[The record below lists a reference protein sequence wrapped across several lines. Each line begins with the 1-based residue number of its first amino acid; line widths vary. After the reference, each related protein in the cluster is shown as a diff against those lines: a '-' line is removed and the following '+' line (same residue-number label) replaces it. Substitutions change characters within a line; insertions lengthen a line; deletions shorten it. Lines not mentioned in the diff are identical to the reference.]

1 MIHIIDIAQKID
13 SFLENKGFEK
23 YKIFVRINFSLDVY
37 VFTAKQVTSQGL
49 REMFVKGLTDL
60 MDVKGSS
67 ESMKISTPSEST
79 EDGMIDY
86 YLSNIDNMRI
96 NFSVFPLSAIDDPF
110 YQNILTGDSSSTIEY
125 GPRYRFDSLIG
136 TKKTKATKQD
146 IPVITFYS
154 YKGGMGRTTAL
165 VSYAM
170 DLAINKKKRVVIV
183 DCDLE
188 APGYL
193 NFFDLSEHIGL
204 KSGKKNGVVEFIS
217 DAQFVTNRDTLDIND
232 YMINVGNDNANK
244 VAYNN
249 LSNIWLVPAGNLNE
263 SYENE
268 GYDSSKS
275 SKNRRNYLEG
285 LSRINLANIT
295 TIVEDF
301 QLLFS
306 KLKETIHPDVILLD
320 SRTGFNDIFGTT
332 AFILSSYVVGF
343 FGFSRQTQPG
353 LMNLLN
359 EYYYPSSQFKLSL
372 VFSILPPNMNQ
383 AEDLWAETHK
393 QEIIDMISRIET
405 DKKDLPFFHYLH
417 RNPALERIGTGDNAS
432 DEAFVNL
439 VKENKFGDYSS
450 IFEQI
455 SSLYFKETE
464 EPEFSKDT
472 PSLTLRNV
480 VLKQLK
486 EALEN
491 VANFAEDTEIK
502 EKQFFYRDCM
512 KQFFDSQKF
521 LVQGYKGTGKTYLYK
536 ALGDETISKKI
547 RDWADPTGKKNECI
561 FINVLPVN
569 KGEEGFPF
577 KNIQYNKIDEP
588 EYYFNCFW
596 QIHTWNSI
604 LLNPEFVS
612 IKESSKLKEHVLPIS
627 GTESIKRF
635 NDLIDN
641 GIDTLIEIERDM
653 KRINDYLVARDKTLF
668 VLYDRLDTCIN
679 PLRWNKAVSPLISF
693 WRDNCES
700 FSNICPKIFIRTD
713 LFRQIEGTN
722 TARLAD
728 NIINIEWTIGEVFGY
743 FFKLIFSDKNASRAY
758 WAIAEKVGISH
769 DYIKNTQAAF
779 KKAPGNQFRSLMK
792 EEMSPIIQV
801 FFGRA
806 VKVRDSYLGS
816 PWEYFSKELAN
827 ADNSAI
833 SLRPFINTFDHN
845 AVDKALGRAERYVK
859 EIISPEI
866 YASREVRIDSTDKY
880 FLDLA
885 QDEFSR
891 DLLKFK
897 DVLMSATGEQFRYK
911 SLNETQFNDLMNL
924 VFSKIVDSPVVKSPD
939 DLVSLVFA
947 NGIMSEKITS
957 IGKFY
962 RFASIYHYAWGLAN
976 GELESEEKKKRKE
989 EKFKPILPEENKLY
1003 EGEAKKKGT
1012 RLIAVTPDLPAKEFI
1027 IKRVP
1032 FGLIDGDHISFYLEG
1047 EPSYTGKGT
1056 FWFAVDVE
1064 IL

>member
-1 MIHIIDIAQKID
+1 MIHIIDVAQKVNA
-13 SFLENKGFEK
+13 FLEEKGFEK
-23 YKIFVRINFSLDVY
+23 YKIFIRINFSLDVY
-37 VFTAKQVTSQGL
+37 VFTSKQITSQEL
-49 REMFVKGLTDL
+49 REMFVQSLSDSIKGEKLSDSL
-60 MDVKGSS
+60 D
-67 ESMKISTPSEST
+67 
-79 EDGMIDY
+79 DGTLY
-86 YLSNIDNMRI
+86 YLSNINNMRI
-96 NFSVFPLSAIDDPF
+96 NYSVFPLSAIDDPF
-110 YQNILTGDSSSTIEY
+110 YQNILTGDSDSTIEY

-136 TKKTKATKQD
+136 TKKARASKQD

-193 NFFDLSEHIGL
+193 NFFDLSEHNGL

-217 DAQFVTNRDTLDIND
+217 DAQFVTNRDSLDIND
-232 YMINVGNDNANK
+232 YLINVGNDNANK

-268 GYDSSKS
+268 GYDSVKS
-275 SKNRRNYLEG
+275 SENRRNYLEG

-295 TIVEDF
+295 TVVEDF

-306 KLKETIHPDVILLD
+306 KLKETVHPDIILLD

-359 EYYYPSSQFKLSL
+359 EYYNPSSQFKLSL
-372 VFSILPPNMNQ
+372 VFSILPPNMDQ
-383 AEDLWAETHK
+383 AEDSWAEAHK

-405 DKKDLPFFHYLH
+405 EKKDLPFFHYLH

-439 VKENKFGDYSS
+439 VKDNKFGDYSS
-450 IFEQI
+450 IFERI

-464 EPEFSKDT
+464 EPEFSADT

-486 EALEN
+486 DALEN
-491 VANFAEDTEIK
+491 VANFAEDTQIK

-512 KQFFDSQKF
+512 KQFFDPQKF

-536 ALGDETISKKI
+536 ALGDKTISKKI
-547 RDWADPTGKKNECI
+547 REWANPSGKQNDCI
-561 FINVLPVN
+561 FINILPVSN
-569 KGEEGFPF
+569 SEEGFPF
-577 KNIQYNKIDEP
+577 KNLSYSKIEEP

-604 LLNPEFVS
+604 LLNPEFAT
-612 IKESSKLKEHVLPIS
+612 IRESSSLKEYVLPIA
-627 GTESIKRF
+627 GNESVKRF
-635 NDLIDN
+635 EDLIDK
-641 GIDTLIEIERDM
+641 GIDTLVEIERDM
-653 KRINDYLVARDKTLF
+653 KSINRFLVENNKTLF

-679 PLRWNKAVSPLISF
+679 PLNWKKAVSPLISF
-693 WRDNCES
+693 WWDNYES
-700 FSNICPKIFIRTD
+700 FSNINPKIFIRTD
-713 LFRQIEGTN
+713 LFKQIEGTN
-722 TARLAD
+722 TDRLSN
-728 NIINIEWTIGEVFGY
+728 NIIRIEWSIGEVFGY
-743 FFKLIFSDKNASRAY
+743 FFKLIFSDKKASEAY
-758 WAIAEKVGISH
+758 WAIAEKVGISA
-769 DYIKNTQAAF
+769 DYIKNTKAAF
-779 KKAPGNQFRSLMK
+779 KKAPGNQFRSLMNV
-792 EEMSPIIQV
+792 EMAPVIQV
-801 FFGRA
+801 FFGRT

-833 SLRPFINTFDHN
+833 SMRPFINTFDHN
-845 AVDKALGRAERYVK
+845 AVDKALGRTERYVK

-866 YASREVRIDSTDKY
+866 YASREVRINSTDKY
-880 FLDLA
+880 FNDLA
-885 QDEFSR
+885 KDEFSR

-897 DVLMSATGEQFRYK
+897 DVLMSASGEKFRYK
-911 SLNETQFNDLMNL
+911 SLTEIQFNDLINL
-924 VFSKIVDSPVVKSPD
+924 VFSKISDSQVVKTSD
-939 DLVSLVFA
+939 DLISLIFA

-976 GELESEEKKKRKE
+976 GELEAEDKKRKRE
-989 EKFKPILPEENKLY
+989 EKTKFSQPEENKLY
-1003 EGEAKKKGT
+1003 EGEVMAKGNNKYV
-1012 RLIAVTPDLPAKEFI
+1012 AVTPELPHKEFI
-1027 IKRVP
+1027 IRHRP
-1032 FGLIDGDHISFYLEG
+1032 FGCIEGDHIKFYLESV
-1047 EPSYTGKGT
+1047 PSNRGQGL
-1056 FWFAVDVE
+1056 FWYATDVE
-1064 IL
+1064 VVD

>member
-1 MIHIIDIAQKID
+1 MIHIIDIAQKVN
-13 SFLENKGFEK
+13 SFLADKGFEK
-23 YKIFVRINFSLDVY
+23 YKIFIRINFSLDVY
-37 VFTAKQVTSQGL
+37 VFTSMQITAKELKG
-49 REMFVKGLTDL
+49 MFVKSL
-60 MDVKGSS
+60 S
-67 ESMKISTPSEST
+67 EEKEKENEMT
-79 EDGMIDY
+79 DY
-86 YLSNIDNMRI
+86 YLSNMNNMRI
-96 NFSVFPLSAIDDPF
+96 NYSVFPLSAIDDPF
-110 YQNILTGDSSSTIEY
+110 YQNILTSVSDASIDY

-136 TKKTKATKQD
+136 DKKGKAVMPN
-146 IPVITFYS
+146 IPIITFYS

-170 DLAINKKKRVVIV
+170 DIAINKNKRVVIV

-217 DAQFVTNRDTLDIND
+217 DAQFVTNRDSLDIND

-244 VAYNN
+244 IAYNN

-263 SYENE
+263 SYETE
-268 GYDSSKS
+268 GYNSDKFSE
-275 SKNRRNYLEG
+275 NRRNYLEG
-285 LSRINLANIT
+285 LSRINLANIA

-306 KLKETIHPDVILLD
+306 KLKETINPDIILLD

-332 AFILSSYVVGF
+332 AFLLSSYVVGF

-359 EYYYPSSQFKLSL
+359 KYYNPASRFKLSL
-372 VFSILPPNMNQ
+372 VFSILPPTMDK
-383 AEDLWAETHK
+383 AEDSWAETHK
-393 QEIIDMISRIET
+393 QEIIEMITRIESE
-405 DKKDLPFFHYLH
+405 KKDLPFFHYLH
-417 RNPALERIGTGDNAS
+417 RNPALERIGTGDQAS
-432 DEAFVNL
+432 EEAFINM
-439 VKENKFGDYSS
+439 VKDNKFSDYSS

-455 SSLYFKETE
+455 TSLYFKEAAG
-464 EPEFSKDT
+464 PEFSADM
-472 PSLTLRNV
+472 PALVLRNV

-486 EALEN
+486 DALEN

-512 KQFFDSQKF
+512 KQFFDPQKF

-536 ALGDETISKKI
+536 ALGDKTISKKI
-547 RDWADPTGKKNECI
+547 REWADPTSKKNDCI
-561 FINVLPVN
+561 FINILPVN
-569 KGEEGFPF
+569 KGDEGFPF
-577 KNIQYNKIDEP
+577 KNIAYSSIEEP
-588 EYYFNCFW
+588 DYYFNCFW

-604 LLNPEFVS
+604 LLNPEFASV
-612 IKESSKLKEHVLPIS
+612 KESSNLRKFIFPIS
-627 GTESIKRF
+627 GNESIKRF
-635 NDLIDN
+635 NELIDR
-641 GIDTLIEIERDM
+641 GIDTLVEIERNM
-653 KRINDYLVARDKTLF
+653 KSINQYLVESNKTLF

-679 PLRWNKAVSPLISF
+679 PLRWNKAVSPLISY
-693 WRDNCES
+693 WRDNCET

-728 NIINIEWTIGEVFGY
+728 NIINIEWSIGEVFGY
-743 FFKLIFSDKNASRAY
+743 FFKLIFSDKKASEAY
-758 WAIAEKVGISH
+758 WAIAKKVEISY
-769 DYIKNTQAAF
+769 DYIKNTKAAF

-845 AVDKALGRAERYVK
+845 AVDRALGRTERYVK
-859 EIISPEI
+859 EIISPDI

-897 DVLMSATGEQFRYK
+897 DVLMSAIGKQFRYK
-911 SLNETQFNDLMNL
+911 SLNEAQFNNLINL
-924 VFSKIVDSPVVKSPD
+924 VFRKIIDSPVVKSPD
-939 DLVSLVFA
+939 DLISLVFA
-947 NGIMSEKITS
+947 NGIMSERITR

-976 GELESEEKKKRKE
+976 GELESEEKKKEDKVKVSYPKE
-989 EKFKPILPEENKLY
+989 NRLY
-1003 EGEAKKKGT
+1003 EGEAKAKGK
-1012 RLIAVTPDLPAKEFI
+1012 RLIAVTPELPNKGYF

-1032 FGLIDGDHISFYLEG
+1032 FGLIDGDRISFYLES
-1047 EPSYTGKGT
+1047 EPHHTGKGT
-1056 FWFAVDVE
+1056 FWSAVDVE
-1064 IL
+1064 IIE

>member
-1 MIHIIDIAQKID
+1 MIHIIDIAQKIN
-13 SFLENKGFEK
+13 SFLAEKGFEK
-23 YKIFVRINFSLDVY
+23 YKIFIRINFSLDVY
-37 VFTAKQVTSQGL
+37 VFTSKHITSQKL
-49 REMFVKGLTDL
+49 KDLFVKSLSEE
-60 MDVKGSS
+60 KGN
-67 ESMKISTPSEST
+67 EMT
-79 EDGMIDY
+79 DY
-86 YLSNIDNMRI
+86 YLSNTNNMRI
-96 NFSVFPLSAIDDPF
+96 NYSVFPLSAINDPF
-110 YQNILTGDSSSTIEY
+110 YQNILIGDSDVSIDY

-136 TKKTKATKQD
+136 NKKGKTVIPE

-170 DLAINKKKRVVIV
+170 DLAINKNKRVVIV

-217 DAQFVTNRDTLDIND
+217 DAQFVTNRDSLNIND
-232 YMINVGNDNANK
+232 YVINVGNDNASK

-263 SYENE
+263 SYETE
-268 GYDSSKS
+268 GYDSNKS
-275 SKNRRNYLEG
+275 SENRRNYLEG
-285 LSRINLANIT
+285 LSRINLANIS
-295 TIVEDF
+295 TIVEVF

-306 KLKETIHPDVILLD
+306 KLKETIHPDIILLD

-332 AFILSSYVVGF
+332 AFLLSSYVVGF

-359 EYYYPSSQFKLSL
+359 EYYNPTSQFKLSL
-372 VFSILPPNMNQ
+372 VFSILPPTMDLE
-383 AEDLWAETHK
+383 EDSWAEAHK
-393 QEIIDMISRIET
+393 QEIIEMITRIEIE
-405 DKKDLPFFHYLH
+405 KKDLPFFHYLH
-417 RNPALERIGTGDNAS
+417 RNPTLERIGTGDQAS
-432 DEAFVNL
+432 DEAFVNM

-455 SSLYFKETE
+455 TSLYFKETD
-464 EPEFSKDT
+464 EPEFSADM
-472 PSLTLRNV
+472 PSLVLRNV

-486 EALEN
+486 DALEN
-491 VANFAEDTEIK
+491 VANFAEDTEII
-502 EKQFFYRDCM
+502 EKQFFYRACM
-512 KQFFDSQKF
+512 KQFFDPQKF

-536 ALGDETISKKI
+536 ALGNKTISQKI
-547 RDWADPTGKKNECI
+547 RKWADPTNKKNDCI
-561 FINVLPVN
+561 FINILPIN

-577 KNIQYNKIDEP
+577 KNIAYSKIEEP

-596 QIHTWNSI
+596 QIHTWNAI
-604 LLNPEFVS
+604 LLNPEFAS
-612 IKESSKLKEHVLPIS
+612 IKKNSNLHEFVLPIS
-627 GTESIKRF
+627 GNESIKRF
-635 NDLIDN
+635 NTLIDR
-641 GIDTLIEIERDM
+641 GIDTLIEIEQDM
-653 KRINDYLVARDKTLF
+653 KTINKYLAESGKTLF

-679 PLRWNKAVSPLISF
+679 PLRWNKSVSPLISY
-693 WRDNCES
+693 WRDNCET
-700 FSNICPKIFIRTD
+700 FSNICSKIFIRTD

-728 NIINIEWTIGEVFGY
+728 NIINIEWSIGEVFGY
-743 FFKLIFSDKNASRAY
+743 FFKLIFSDTKASAAY
-758 WAIAEKVGISH
+758 WAIAKKVGISS
-769 DYIKNTQAAF
+769 DYIQNTKAAF
-779 KKAPGNQFRSLMK
+779 KKEKAPENQFRSLTR
-792 EEMSPIIQV
+792 EEMSPVIQV

-845 AVDKALGRAERYVK
+845 AVDRALGRTERYVK

-911 SLNETQFNDLMNL
+911 SLNENQFNDLINL
-924 VFSKIVDSPVVKSPD
+924 VFNKIDDSPVVKSPD
-939 DLVSLVFA
+939 DLISLIFA

-976 GELESEEKKKRKE
+976 GELESEEKKKKKE
-989 EKFKPILPEENKLY
+989 EKRQSILPEKNKLY
-1003 EGEAKKKGT
+1003 EGEAKAKGA
-1012 RLIAVTPDLPAKEFI
+1012 RLAAVTSELPNKEFI

-1032 FGLIDGDHISFYLEG
+1032 FGLTDGSRISFYLDNQ
-1047 EPSYTGKGT
+1047 PSYNGKGL
-1056 FWFAVDVE
+1056 FWFAVDVK
-1064 IL
+1064 ILK

>member
-1 MIHIIDIAQKID
+1 MIHIIDVAQRIN
-13 SFLENKGFEK
+13 SFLEDKGFEK
-23 YKIFVRINFSLDVY
+23 YKIFIRINFSLDVY
-37 VFTAKQVTSQGL
+37 VFTSKPVASQEL
-49 REMFVKGLTDL
+49 RELFFESLTDSL
-60 MDVKGSS
+60 KGKRGKSLEDS
-67 ESMKISTPSEST
+67 L
-79 EDGMIDY
+79 EDGTLY
-86 YLSNIDNMRI
+86 YYSNRNNMRI

-110 YQNILTGDSSSTIEY
+110 YQNILTGDSDSTIEY
-125 GPRYRFDSLIG
+125 GPRYRFESLIG
-136 TKKTKATKQD
+136 TKKENAVKQD

-193 NFFDLSEHIGL
+193 NFFDLSEHYGL

-217 DAQFVTNRDTLDIND
+217 DAQFVTNRDNLDIND
-232 YMINVGNDNANK
+232 YVINVGNDNANK

-268 GYDSSKS
+268 GYDSAKS
-275 SKNRRNYLEG
+275 SENRRNYLEG
-285 LSRINLANIT
+285 LSRINLANIST
-295 TIVEDF
+295 VVEDF
-301 QLLFS
+301 QLLFV
-306 KLKETIHPDVILLD
+306 KLKETIHPDIILLD

-359 EYYYPSSQFKLSL
+359 EYYNPASQFKLSL
-372 VFSILPPNMNQ
+372 VFSILPPNTDQ
-383 AEDLWAETHK
+383 AEDLWAEAHK
-393 QEIIDMISRIET
+393 QEIINMISRIET
-405 DKKDLPFFHYLH
+405 EKKDLPFFHYLH

-439 VKENKFGDYSS
+439 IKDNKFGDYSS
-450 IFEQI
+450 IFEKI
-455 SSLYFKETE
+455 SSLYFKEAE
-464 EPEFSKDT
+464 EPEFSADT

-486 EALEN
+486 DALEN
-491 VANFAEDTEIK
+491 VANFAEDTDIK

-512 KQFFDSQKF
+512 KQFFDPQKF

-547 RDWADPTGKKNECI
+547 RDWADPARKKNECI

-569 KGEEGFPF
+569 KGEEGIPF
-577 KNIQYNKIDEP
+577 NNISYLKIEEP

-604 LLNPEFVS
+604 LLNPEFASV
-612 IKESSKLKEHVLPIS
+612 KESSKLKDLVLPIS
-627 GTESIKRF
+627 GMESVKRF
-635 NDLIDN
+635 NDMIDN

-653 KRINDYLVARDKTLF
+653 KSINNYLVESNKTLF

-722 TARLAD
+722 TARLAA
-728 NIINIEWTIGEVFGY
+728 NIINIEWSIGEVFGY
-743 FFKLIFSDKNASRAY
+743 FFKLIFSDEKASKAY

-769 DYIKNTQAAF
+769 DYIKNTKAAF
-779 KKAPGNQFRSLMK
+779 KKAPGNQFRSLMR
-792 EEMSPIIQV
+792 EEMAPVIQV

-816 PWEYFSKELAN
+816 PWEYFGKELAN

-845 AVDKALGRAERYVK
+845 AVDRALGRTERYVK

-866 YASREVRIDSTDKY
+866 YASREVRIDSTDMY
-880 FLDLA
+880 FNDLA
-885 QDEFSR
+885 KDEFSR

-897 DVLMSATGEQFRYK
+897 DVLMSASGEQFRYK
-911 SLNETQFNDLMNL
+911 SLTEIQFNDLINL
-924 VFSKIVDSPVVKSPD
+924 VFSKIPDSPVVRTSD
-939 DLVSLVFA
+939 DLISLIFA

-962 RFASIYHYAWGLAN
+962 KFASIYHYAWGLAN
-976 GELESEEKKKRKE
+976 GELETEDKKRKRE
-989 EKFKPILPEENKLY
+989 EKIKQSQPEEGKQY
-1003 EGEAKKKGT
+1003 EGEVIAKGN
-1012 RLIAVTPDLPAKEFI
+1012 RYFAVTPELPHKDFI
-1027 IKRVP
+1027 IRRMP
-1032 FGLIDGDHISFYLEG
+1032 FGCIEGDQIKFYLKS
-1047 EPSYTGKGT
+1047 EPSNKGQGL
-1056 FWFAVDVE
+1056 FWYAMDVE
-1064 IL
+1064 ITE

>member
-1 MIHIIDIAQKID
+1 MIHIIDIAQKVN
-13 SFLENKGFEK
+13 SFLSDKGFEK
-23 YKIFVRINFSLDVY
+23 YRIFIRINFSLDVY
-37 VFTAKQVTSQGL
+37 VFTSKQITSREL
-49 REMFVKGLTDL
+49 KEMFINSLTG
-60 MDVKGSS
+60 V
-67 ESMKISTPSEST
+67 
-79 EDGMIDY
+79 DGNEANDY
-86 YLSNIDNMRI
+86 YLANINNMRI
-96 NFSVFPLSAIDDPF
+96 NYSVFPLSAIDDPF
-110 YQNILTGDSSSTIEY
+110 YQNILTGDNDVSIDY

-136 TKKTKATKQD
+136 NKKGKAVTPD
-146 IPVITFYS
+146 IPIITFYS

-170 DLAINKKKRVVIV
+170 DLAINKNKRVVIV

-217 DAQFVTNRDTLDIND
+217 DAQFVTNRDSLDIND
-232 YMINVGNDNANK
+232 YVINVGNDNANK

-263 SYENE
+263 SYETE
-268 GYDSSKS
+268 GYGSNKS
-275 SKNRRNYLEG
+275 SENRRNYLEG

-306 KLKETIHPDVILLD
+306 KLKETIHPDIILLD

-332 AFILSSYVVGF
+332 AFLLSSYVVGF

-359 EYYYPSSQFKLSL
+359 EYYNPMSQFKLSL
-372 VFSILPPNMNQ
+372 VFSILPPTKEQ
-383 AEDLWAETHK
+383 AEDSWAEAHK
-393 QEIIDMISRIET
+393 QEIIEMITRIET

-417 RNPALERIGTGDNAS
+417 RDPALERIGTGDQAS
-432 DEAFVNL
+432 DEAFVNM
-439 VKENKFGDYSS
+439 VKDNKFRDYSS

-455 SSLYFKETE
+455 TPLYFKEAD
-464 EPEFSKDT
+464 EPEFSADM
-472 PSLTLRNV
+472 PSLVLRNV

-486 EALEN
+486 DALEN

-512 KQFFDSQKF
+512 KQFFDPQKF

-536 ALGDETISKKI
+536 ALGDKTVSKRI
-547 RDWADPTGKKNECI
+547 REWADPTSRKNDCI
-561 FINVLPVN
+561 FINILPVN

-577 KNIQYNKIDEP
+577 KNIAYSRIEEP

-604 LLNPEFVS
+604 LLNSEFAS
-612 IKESSKLKEHVLPIS
+612 IKESSNLREFVLPIS
-627 GTESIKRF
+627 GNESIKRF
-635 NDLIDN
+635 HELINN

-653 KRINDYLVARDKTLF
+653 KNINQYLVESDKTLF

-679 PLRWNKAVSPLISF
+679 PLRWNKSVSPLISY
-693 WRDNCES
+693 WRDNCEA

-728 NIINIEWTIGEVFGY
+728 NIINIEWSIGEVFGY
-743 FFKLIFSDKNASRAY
+743 FFKLIFSDKKASEAY
-758 WAIAEKVGISH
+758 WAIAEKVGISS
-769 DYIKNTQAAF
+769 DYIKNTKAAF
-779 KKAPGNQFRSLMK
+779 KKAPGNQFRSLMR
-792 EEMSPIIQV
+792 EEMSPVIQV

-845 AVDKALGRAERYVK
+845 AVDRALGRTERYVK

-911 SLNETQFNDLMNL
+911 SLNETQFNNLINL
-924 VFSKIVDSPVVKSPD
+924 VFSKIIDSPVVKSPD
-939 DLVSLVFA
+939 DLISLIFA

-976 GELESEEKKKRKE
+976 GELESEEKKKKKE
-989 EKFKPILPEENKLY
+989 EKAKPIPPEENKLY
-1003 EGEAKKKGT
+1003 DGEAKAKGT
-1012 RLIAVTPDLPAKEFI
+1012 RLIAVTPELPGGEFI
-1027 IKRVP
+1027 IKRIP
-1032 FGLIDGDHISFYLEG
+1032 FGLIDGDRISFYLEG
-1047 EPSYTGKGT
+1047 EPRYTGKGT
-1056 FWFAVDVE
+1056 FWFAVNVDKLE
-1064 IL
+1064 

>member
-1 MIHIIDIAQKID
+1 MIHIIDIAQKVN
-13 SFLENKGFEK
+13 SFLSDKGFEK
-23 YKIFVRINFSLDVY
+23 YKIFIRINFSLDVY
-37 VFTAKQVTSQGL
+37 VFTSKQITSQEL
-49 REMFVKGLTDL
+49 KEMFINSLT
-60 MDVKGSS
+60 GAN
-67 ESMKISTPSEST
+67 ENEAN
-79 EDGMIDY
+79 DY
-86 YLSNIDNMRI
+86 YLANINNMRI
-96 NFSVFPLSAIDDPF
+96 NYSVFPLSAIDDPF
-110 YQNILTGDSSSTIEY
+110 YQNILTGDSDDTIEL

-136 TKKTKATKQD
+136 DKKGKKVDSD
-146 IPVITFYS
+146 IPVVTFYS

-170 DLAINKKKRVVIV
+170 DLAINKNKRVVIV

-193 NFFDLSEHIGL
+193 NFFDLSEHNGL

-217 DAQFVTNRDTLDIND
+217 DAQFVTNQDALDIND
-232 YMINVGNDNANK
+232 YIINVGNDNANK
-244 VAYNN
+244 IAYNN

-263 SYENE
+263 SYETE
-268 GYDSSKS
+268 GYDTYKS
-275 SKNRRNYLEG
+275 SENRRNYLEG

-306 KLKETIHPDVILLD
+306 KLKETIHPDIILLD

-332 AFILSSYVVGF
+332 AFLLSSYVVGF

-359 EYYYPSSQFKLSL
+359 EYYNPSSQFKLSL
-372 VFSILPPNMNQ
+372 VFSILPPTLDQ
-383 AEDLWAETHK
+383 AEDSWAEAHK
-393 QEIIDMISRIET
+393 QEIIEMITRIET

-417 RNPALERIGTGDNAS
+417 RNPALERIGTGDQAS
-432 DEAFVNL
+432 DEAFVNMA
-439 VKENKFGDYSS
+439 KDNKFGDYSS
-450 IFEQI
+450 IFNQI
-455 SSLYFKETE
+455 TSLYFKEAD
-464 EPEFSKDT
+464 EPEFSADM
-472 PSLTLRNV
+472 PSLVLRNV

-486 EALEN
+486 DALEN

-512 KQFFDSQKF
+512 KQFFDPQKF

-536 ALGDETISKKI
+536 ALGDKTISKKI
-547 RDWADPTGKKNECI
+547 REWADPTRRKNDCI
-561 FINVLPVN
+561 FINILPVN

-577 KNIQYNKIDEP
+577 KNIAYSKIDEP

-604 LLNPEFVS
+604 LLNPEFKS
-612 IKESSKLKEHVLPIS
+612 IKESSNLREFVLPIS
-627 GTESIKRF
+627 GNESIKRF
-635 NDLIDN
+635 NELIDK

-653 KRINDYLVARDKTLF
+653 KSINRYLVESDKTLF

-679 PLRWNKAVSPLISF
+679 PLRWNKAVSPLISY
-693 WRDNCES
+693 WRDNCET

-728 NIINIEWTIGEVFGY
+728 NIINIEWSIGEVFGY
-743 FFKLIFSDKNASRAY
+743 FFKLIFSDKKASEAY
-758 WAIAEKVGISH
+758 WAIAEKVGIPN
-769 DYIKNTQAAF
+769 DYVKNTKAAF
-779 KKAPGNQFRSLMK
+779 KMAPGNQFRSLMK

-806 VKVRDSYLGS
+806 VKVRDAYLGT
-816 PWEYFSKELAN
+816 PWEYFSKELSN
-827 ADNSAI
+827 ADNNAI

-845 AVDKALGRAERYVK
+845 AVDKALGRTERYVK

-866 YASREVRIDSTDKY
+866 YASKEVRTDSTDKY
-880 FLDLA
+880 FNDLA

-897 DVLMSATGEQFRYK
+897 DVLRSAIGEPYRYK
-911 SLNETQFNDLMNL
+911 SLSENQFNDLINL
-924 VFSKIVDSPVVKSPD
+924 VFSKIEDSPVVKTTE
-939 DLVSLVFA
+939 DLVTLIVA
-947 NGIMSEKITS
+947 NGIISKKDTT

-962 RFASIYHYAWGLAN
+962 RFAPIYHYAWGLAN
-976 GELESEEKKKRKE
+976 GELESVDKKRRKI
-989 EKFKPILPEENKLY
+989 EKTKTTQPEENKLY
-1003 EGEAKKKGT
+1003 EGEVIRKMN
-1012 RLIAVTPDLPAKEFI
+1012 RLHAITPLLPNKDYL
-1027 IKRVP
+1027 IKRAP
-1032 FGLIDGDHISFYLEG
+1032 LGCTEGDRISFYLESV
-1047 EPSYTGKGT
+1047 PSNKGKGLP
-1056 FWFAVDVE
+1056 FWYAVDVE
-1064 IL
+1064 ILG

>member
-1 MIHIIDIAQKID
+1 MIHIIDVAQKID
-13 SFLENKGFEK
+13 SFLEEKGFEK
-23 YKIFVRINFSLDVY
+23 YKIFIRINFSLDVY
-37 VFTAKQVTSQGL
+37 VFTSKKITSQEL
-49 REMFVKGLTDL
+49 RDMFVKSLSDSI
-60 MDVKGSS
+60 KGEKLSDS
-67 ESMKISTPSEST
+67 LN
-79 EDGMIDY
+79 DGTLY
-86 YLSNIDNMRI
+86 YLSNINNMRI
-96 NFSVFPLSAIDDPF
+96 NYSVFPLSAIDDPF
-110 YQNILTGDSSSTIEY
+110 YQNILTGESDSTIEY

-136 TKKTKATKQD
+136 TKKAMASKQD

-193 NFFDLSEHIGL
+193 NFFDLSEHNGL

-217 DAQFVTNRDTLDIND
+217 DAQFVTNRDSLDIND
-232 YMINVGNDNANK
+232 YLINVGNDNANK

-268 GYDSSKS
+268 GYDSVKS
-275 SKNRRNYLEG
+275 SENRRNYLEG

-306 KLKETIHPDVILLD
+306 KLKETVHPDIILLD

-359 EYYYPSSQFKLSL
+359 EYYNPSSQFKLSL
-372 VFSILPPNMNQ
+372 VFSILPPNMDQ
-383 AEDLWAETHK
+383 AEDSWAEAHK

-405 DKKDLPFFHYLH
+405 EKKDLPFFHYLH
-417 RNPALERIGTGDNAS
+417 RNPALERIGTGDYAS

-439 VKENKFGDYSS
+439 VKDNKFGDYSS
-450 IFEQI
+450 IFERI
-455 SSLYFKETE
+455 STLYFKETE
-464 EPEFSKDT
+464 EPEFSADM

-486 EALEN
+486 DALEN
-491 VANFAEDTEIK
+491 VANFAEDTQIK

-512 KQFFDSQKF
+512 KQFFDPQKF

-536 ALGDETISKKI
+536 ALGDKTISKKI
-547 RDWADPTGKKNECI
+547 REWANPSGKQNDCV
-561 FINVLPVN
+561 FINILPVSN
-569 KGEEGFPF
+569 SEEGFPF
-577 KNIQYNKIDEP
+577 KNLSYSKIEEP

-604 LLNPEFVS
+604 LLNPEFAS
-612 IKESSKLKEHVLPIS
+612 IRESSSLKDYVLPIA
-627 GTESIKRF
+627 GNECVKRF
-635 NDLIDN
+635 EDLIDK
-641 GIDTLIEIERDM
+641 GIDTLVEIERDM
-653 KRINDYLVARDKTLF
+653 KSINRFLVENNKTLF

-679 PLRWNKAVSPLISF
+679 PLNWKKAVSPLISF
-693 WRDNCES
+693 WWDNYES
-700 FSNICPKIFIRTD
+700 FSNISPKIFIRTD
-713 LFRQIEGTN
+713 LFKQIEGTN
-722 TARLAD
+722 TDRLSN
-728 NIINIEWTIGEVFGY
+728 NIIRIEWSIGEVFGY
-743 FFKLIFSDKNASRAY
+743 FFKLIFSDKKASEAY
-758 WAIAEKVGISH
+758 WAIAEKVGISA
-769 DYIKNTQAAF
+769 DYIKNTKAAF
-779 KKAPGNQFRSLMK
+779 KKAPGNQFRSLMNV
-792 EEMSPIIQV
+792 EMAPVIQV
-801 FFGRA
+801 FFGRT

-833 SLRPFINTFDHN
+833 SMRPFINTFDHN
-845 AVDKALGRAERYVK
+845 AVDKALGRTERYVK

-866 YASREVRIDSTDKY
+866 YASREVRINSTDKY
-880 FLDLA
+880 FNDLA
-885 QDEFSR
+885 KDEFSR

-897 DVLMSATGEQFRYK
+897 DVLMSASGEKFRYK
-911 SLNETQFNDLMNL
+911 SLTEIQFNDLINL
-924 VFSKIVDSPVVKSPD
+924 VFSKISDSQVVKTSD
-939 DLVSLVFA
+939 DLISLIFA

-962 RFASIYHYAWGLAN
+962 RFASIYHYAWGLGN
-976 GELESEEKKKRKE
+976 GELEVEDKKRKRE
-989 EKFKPILPEENKLY
+989 EKIKFSQPEENKLY
-1003 EGEAKKKGT
+1003 EGEVMAKGNNKYV
-1012 RLIAVTPDLPAKEFI
+1012 AVTPELPHKEF
-1027 IKRVP
+1027 
-1032 FGLIDGDHISFYLEG
+1032 LIRHRPYGCIEGDHIKFYLESVPRKEG
-1047 EPSYTGKGT
+1047 QGL
-1056 FWFAVDVE
+1056 FWYAVDVE
-1064 IL
+1064 VVD

>member
-1 MIHIIDIAQKID
+1 MIHIIDVAQKVNA
-13 SFLENKGFEK
+13 FLEEKGFEK
-23 YKIFVRINFSLDVY
+23 YKIFIRINFSLDVY
-37 VFTAKQVTSQGL
+37 VFTSKQITSQEL
-49 REMFVKGLTDL
+49 REMFVQSLSDSIKGEKLSDSL
-60 MDVKGSS
+60 D
-67 ESMKISTPSEST
+67 
-79 EDGMIDY
+79 DGTLY
-86 YLSNIDNMRI
+86 YLSNINNMRI
-96 NFSVFPLSAIDDPF
+96 NYSVFPLSAIDDPF
-110 YQNILTGDSSSTIEY
+110 YQNILTGDSDSTIEY

-136 TKKTKATKQD
+136 TKKARASKQD

-193 NFFDLSEHIGL
+193 NFFDLSEHNGL

-217 DAQFVTNRDTLDIND
+217 DAQFVTNRDSLDIND
-232 YMINVGNDNANK
+232 YLINVGNDNANK

-268 GYDSSKS
+268 GYDSVKS
-275 SKNRRNYLEG
+275 SENRRNYLEG

-295 TIVEDF
+295 TVVEDF

-306 KLKETIHPDVILLD
+306 KLKETVHPDIILLD

-359 EYYYPSSQFKLSL
+359 EYYNPSSQFKLSL
-372 VFSILPPNMNQ
+372 VFSILPPNMDQ
-383 AEDLWAETHK
+383 AEDSWAEAHK

-405 DKKDLPFFHYLH
+405 EKKDLPFFHYLH

-439 VKENKFGDYSS
+439 VKDNKFGDYSS
-450 IFEQI
+450 IFERI

-464 EPEFSKDT
+464 EPEFSADT

-486 EALEN
+486 DALEN
-491 VANFAEDTEIK
+491 VANFAEDTQIK

-512 KQFFDSQKF
+512 KQFFDPQKF

-536 ALGDETISKKI
+536 ALGDKTISKKI
-547 RDWADPTGKKNECI
+547 REWANPSGKQNDCI
-561 FINVLPVN
+561 FINILPVSN
-569 KGEEGFPF
+569 SEEGFPF
-577 KNIQYNKIDEP
+577 KNLSYSKIEEP

-604 LLNPEFVS
+604 LLNPEFAT
-612 IKESSKLKEHVLPIS
+612 IRESSSLKEYVLPIA
-627 GTESIKRF
+627 GNESVKRF
-635 NDLIDN
+635 EDLIDK
-641 GIDTLIEIERDM
+641 GIDTLVEIERDM
-653 KRINDYLVARDKTLF
+653 KSINRFLVENKKTLF

-679 PLRWNKAVSPLISF
+679 PLNWKKAVSPLISF
-693 WRDNCES
+693 WWDNYES
-700 FSNICPKIFIRTD
+700 FSNINPKIFIRTD
-713 LFRQIEGTN
+713 LFKQIEGTN
-722 TARLAD
+722 TDRLSN
-728 NIINIEWTIGEVFGY
+728 NIIRIEWSIGEVFGY
-743 FFKLIFSDKNASRAY
+743 FFKLIFSDKKASEAY
-758 WAIAEKVGISH
+758 WAIAEKVGISA
-769 DYIKNTQAAF
+769 DYIKNTKAAF
-779 KKAPGNQFRSLMK
+779 KKAPGNQFRSLMNV
-792 EEMSPIIQV
+792 EMAPVIQV
-801 FFGRA
+801 FFGRT

-833 SLRPFINTFDHN
+833 SMRPFINTFDHN
-845 AVDKALGRAERYVK
+845 AVDKALGRTERYVK

-866 YASREVRIDSTDKY
+866 YASREVRINSTDKY
-880 FLDLA
+880 FNDLA
-885 QDEFSR
+885 KDEFSR

-897 DVLMSATGEQFRYK
+897 DVLMSASGEKFRYK
-911 SLNETQFNDLMNL
+911 SLTEIQFNDLINL
-924 VFSKIVDSPVVKSPD
+924 VFSKISDSQVVKTSD
-939 DLVSLVFA
+939 DLISLIFA

-976 GELESEEKKKRKE
+976 GELEAEDKKRKRE
-989 EKFKPILPEENKLY
+989 EKTKFSQPEENKLY
-1003 EGEAKKKGT
+1003 EGEVMAKGNNKYV
-1012 RLIAVTPDLPAKEFI
+1012 AVTPELPHKEFI
-1027 IKRVP
+1027 IRHRP
-1032 FGLIDGDHISFYLEG
+1032 FGCIEGDHIKFYLESV
-1047 EPSYTGKGT
+1047 PSNRGQGL
-1056 FWFAVDVE
+1056 FWYATDVE
-1064 IL
+1064 VVD

>member
-1 MIHIIDIAQKID
+1 MIHIIDIAQKVN
-13 SFLENKGFEK
+13 SFLADKGFEK
-23 YKIFVRINFSLDVY
+23 YKIFIRINFSLDVY
-37 VFTAKQVTSQGL
+37 VFTSKQVTSQEL
-49 REMFVKGLTDL
+49 KDLFVKSL
-60 MDVKGSS
+60 S
-67 ESMKISTPSEST
+67 EEKDNE
-79 EDGMIDY
+79 MIDY
-86 YLSNIDNMRI
+86 YLSNTNNMRI
-96 NFSVFPLSAIDDPF
+96 NYSVFPLNAIDDPF
-110 YQNILTGDSSSTIEY
+110 YQNILTGDSDVSIDY

-136 TKKTKATKQD
+136 NKKGKAVTPD

-170 DLAINKKKRVVIV
+170 DLAINKNKRVVIV

-217 DAQFVTNRDTLDIND
+217 DAQFVINRDSLDIND
-232 YMINVGNDNANK
+232 YVINVGNDNANK

-263 SYENE
+263 SYETE
-268 GYDSSKS
+268 GYDSNKS
-275 SKNRRNYLEG
+275 SENRRNYLEG

-306 KLKETIHPDVILLD
+306 KLKETIHPDIILLD

-332 AFILSSYVVGF
+332 AFLLSSYVVGF

-359 EYYYPSSQFKLSL
+359 EYYNQSSRFKLSL
-372 VFSILPPNMNQ
+372 VFSILPPPMDQ
-383 AEDLWAETHK
+383 TEDSWAEAHK
-393 QEIIDMISRIET
+393 QEIIEMITRIET

-417 RNPALERIGTGDNAS
+417 RNPALERIGTGDHAS
-432 DEAFVNL
+432 DEAFVNM
-439 VKENKFGDYSS
+439 VKDNKFGDYSS

-455 SSLYFKETE
+455 TSLYFKEAD
-464 EPEFSKDT
+464 EPEFSADM
-472 PSLTLRNV
+472 PSLVLRNV

-486 EALEN
+486 DALAN

-512 KQFFDSQKF
+512 KQFFDPQKF

-536 ALGDETISKKI
+536 ALGDKTVSKRI
-547 RDWADPTGKKNECI
+547 REWADPTSRKSDCI
-561 FINVLPVN
+561 FINILPVN

-577 KNIQYNKIDEP
+577 KNIAYSKIEEP

-596 QIHTWNSI
+596 QIYTWNSI
-604 LLNPEFVS
+604 LLNPEFAS
-612 IKESSKLKEHVLPIS
+612 IKESSNLREFVLPIS
-627 GTESIKRF
+627 GNESIKRF
-635 NDLIDN
+635 NELIDK

-653 KRINDYLVARDKTLF
+653 KSINQYLVESDKTLF

-679 PLRWNKAVSPLISF
+679 PLRWNKAVSPLISY
-693 WRDNCES
+693 WRDNCET

-728 NIINIEWTIGEVFGY
+728 NIINIEWSIGEVFGY
-743 FFKLIFSDKNASRAY
+743 FFKLIFSDKKASEAY
-758 WAIAEKVGISH
+758 WAIAEKVGISAN
-769 DYIKNTQAAF
+769 YIKNTKAAF
-779 KKAPGNQFRSLMK
+779 KKAPGNQFRSLMR
-792 EEMSPIIQV
+792 EEMSPVIQV

-845 AVDKALGRAERYVK
+845 AVDRALGRTERYVK

-866 YASREVRIDSTDKY
+866 YASREVRIDSTGKY

-911 SLNETQFNDLMNL
+911 SLNETQFNDLINL
-924 VFSKIVDSPVVKSPD
+924 VFKKIIDSPVVKSPD
-939 DLVSLVFA
+939 DLISLIFA
-947 NGIMSEKITS
+947 NGIMSEKITR

-976 GELESEEKKKRKE
+976 GELESEEKKKKKD
-989 EKFKPILPEENKLY
+989 EKVKPVLPEENKPY
-1003 EGEAKKKGT
+1003 EGEAKAKGP
-1012 RLIAVTPDLPAKEFI
+1012 RLIAVTPELPNKEFI

-1032 FGLIDGDHISFYLEG
+1032 FGLIDGDRISFYLEG
-1047 EPSYTGKGT
+1047 EPSCTGKGT

-1064 IL
+1064 ALE

>member
-1 MIHIIDIAQKID
+1 MIHIIDIAQKVN
-13 SFLENKGFEK
+13 SFLSDKGFEK
-23 YKIFVRINFSLDVY
+23 YKIFIRINFSLDVY
-37 VFTAKQVTSQGL
+37 VVTSKQITSQEL
-49 REMFVKGLTDL
+49 KDMFINSLT
-60 MDVKGSS
+60 GSD
-67 ESMKISTPSEST
+67 ENE
-79 EDGMIDY
+79 ENDY
-86 YLSNIDNMRI
+86 YLANINNMRI
-96 NFSVFPLSAIDDPF
+96 NYSVFPLSAMDDPF
-110 YQNILTGDSSSTIEY
+110 YQNILTGDSDDTIEF

-136 TKKTKATKQD
+136 DKKGKNVVSD
-146 IPVITFYS
+146 IPVVTFYS

-170 DLAINKKKRVVIV
+170 DLAINKNKRVVIV

-193 NFFDLSEHIGL
+193 NFFDLSEHNGL

-217 DAQFVTNRDTLDIND
+217 DAQFVTNQDSLDIND
-232 YMINVGNDNANK
+232 YIINVGNDNANK
-244 VAYNN
+244 IAYNN

-263 SYENE
+263 SYETE
-268 GYDSSKS
+268 GYDSYKS
-275 SKNRRNYLEG
+275 SENRRNYLEG

-295 TIVEDF
+295 TIVENF

-306 KLKETIHPDVILLD
+306 KLKETIRPDIILLD

-332 AFILSSYVVGF
+332 AFLLSSYVVGF

-359 EYYYPSSQFKLSL
+359 EYYGHQSNFKLSL
-372 VFSILPPNMNQ
+372 VFSILPAVMD
-383 AEDLWAETHK
+383 AKEDSWAEGHK
-393 QEIIDMISRIET
+393 QEIIDMITRIET

-417 RNPALERIGTGDNAS
+417 RNPALERIGTGDKSS
-432 DEAFVNL
+432 DEAFVNM
-439 VKENKFGDYSS
+439 VKDKKFGDYSA

-455 SSLYFKETE
+455 SSLYFKEQE
-464 EPEFSKDT
+464 EPEFSADM
-472 PSLTLRNV
+472 PSLVLRNV

-512 KQFFDSQKF
+512 KQFFDPQKF

-536 ALGDETISKKI
+536 ALGDNTVSKKI
-547 RDWADPTGKKNECI
+547 REWADPAGRKNDCI

-577 KNIQYNKIDEP
+577 KNIAYGKIEEP
-588 EYYFNCFW
+588 DYYFNCFW

-604 LLNPEFVS
+604 LLNPEFSS
-612 IKESSKLKEHVLPIS
+612 IRESSNLCDFVLPIS
-627 GTESIKRF
+627 GNESVKRF
-635 NDLIDN
+635 NGLIDN

-653 KRINDYLVARDKTLF
+653 KRINQYLVDSDKTLF

-679 PLRWNKAVSPLISF
+679 PLRWNKAVSPLISY
-693 WRDNCES
+693 WRDNCET

-728 NIINIEWTIGEVFGY
+728 NIINIEWSIGEVFGY
-743 FFKLIFSDKNASRAY
+743 FFKLIFSDKKASEAY
-758 WAIAEKVGISH
+758 WAIAEKVGISK
-769 DYIKNTQAAF
+769 DYIKNTKAAF
-779 KKAPGNQFRSLMK
+779 KKAPGNQFRSLMR
-792 EEMSPIIQV
+792 EEMSPVIQV

-806 VKVRDSYLGS
+806 VKVRDAYLGS

-845 AVDKALGRAERYVK
+845 AVDKALGRTERYVK

-897 DVLMSATGEQFRYK
+897 DVLMSATGEPYRYK

-924 VFSKIVDSPVVKSPD
+924 VFSKIIDSPVVKSTD
-939 DLVSLVFA
+939 DLISLIFA

-976 GELESEEKKKRKE
+976 GELESEEKKKKKE
-989 EKFKPILPEENKLY
+989 EKTKPVQPEENKLY
-1003 EGEAKKKGT
+1003 EGEAKAKGK
-1012 RLIAVTPDLPAKEFI
+1012 RMIAVSPDLPYQEFI
-1027 IKRVP
+1027 IKRIP
-1032 FGLIDGDHISFYLEG
+1032 FGLIDGDRISFYLEG
-1047 EPSYTGKGT
+1047 EPSYIGKGT

-1064 IL
+1064 VID